1 MWNFLKIENNFTE
14 ALVSKTK
21 WFGSNN
27 YFQNSFKAQSIKYSK
42 CLRILLYCD
51 VLLLLR
57 NTFSEKTDQ
66 SLTYTHQRR
75 NAFHLSW
82 KHILMLKNFMLD
94 LIDNVWRC
102 CIKGKYSKMVL
113 YNFFLSNQMTHEALF
128 KDFICV
134 LLKRMKDGN

>member
-21 WFGSNN
+21 RFGSNN

-66 SLTYTHQRR
+66 SLAYTHQRR
-75 NAFHLSW
+75 NAFHLS
-82 KHILMLKNFMLD
+82 
-94 LIDNVWRC
+94 
-102 CIKGKYSKMVL
+102 
-113 YNFFLSNQMTHEALF
+113 
-128 KDFICV
+128 
-134 LLKRMKDGN
+134 